1 MSVIEKLVKLHAWL
15 FGAIERGTQDWFIG
29 LFARLTFLAVLFG
42 YFHSSWSTKAGE
54 GLIGLVAVRPG
65 AWYQIAPWAVE
76 AAGGDLAKTGFIDTV
91 IVHAGTYAELLLPL
105 MIVAGLF
112 ARAAALG
119 MIVFVAVQSF
129 VDIRFHGVGPETTGA
144 LFDRFPD
151 SVIAD
156 QRLLWVFLL
165 AMIVIKGAGYLSLDR
180 LAGHWLAG
188 RWLAGRWLESVSE
201 KKGA

>member
-1 MSVIEKLVKLHAWL
+1 MNGIAGLAALHARL
-15 FGAIERGTQDWFIG
+15 FDTIERGAQGWFIG

-42 YFHSSWSTKAGE
+42 YFFNSWTTKAGE
-54 GLIGLVAVRPG
+54 GLSGILSVRDS

-76 AAGGDLAKTGFIDTV
+76 AAGGDVGKVGFIDDM

-112 ARAAALG
+112 ARVAALG
-119 MIVFVAVQSF
+119 MIGFVAVQSF
-129 VDIRFHGVGPETTGA
+129 VDIRFHGVGPETTGS

-165 AMIVIKGAGYLSLDR
+165 AMIVIKGAGAVSLDQ
-180 LAGHWLAG
+180 LAD
-188 RWLAGRWLESVSE
+188 RWLT

>member
-1 MSVIEKLVKLHAWL
+1 MSAVEKPVWL
-15 FGAIERGTQDWFIG
+15 YARVFEAIERATQDWFIG
-29 LFARLTFLAVLFG
+29 LFARVTFLAVLFL
-42 YFHSSWSTKAGE
+42 YFFNSWSTKAEE
-54 GLIGLVAVRPG
+54 GLPGLLSVRDS

-76 AAGGDLAKTGFIDTV
+76 AAGGDLAKAGFLDSV

-151 SVIAD
+151 SAIAD

-165 AMIVIKGAGYLSLDR
+165 AMIVIKGAGWLSLD
-180 LAGHWLAG
+180 WLAS
-188 RWLAGRWLESVSE
+188 RRLM